1 MILDTGHIYTPVC
14 FLIRH
19 GARPLKVQLGIQ
31 SKHAFVF
38 SPPIFR
44 DCSFTCSSFFAR
56 IHVKSREILVRL
68 GKIALSGTS
77 GKNLARRIVGDIWNK
92 KGVSWME
99 DESRGRISLVLEGAS
114 DRVRSALIG
123 FEDH

>member
-1 MILDTGHIYTPVC
+1 M
-14 FLIRH
+14 
-19 GARPLKVQLGIQ
+19 
-31 SKHAFVF
+31 
-38 SPPIFR
+38 
-44 DCSFTCSSFFAR
+44 
-56 IHVKSREILVRL
+56 KSREILVRL